1 MFDRTPQL
9 QWRLERQVQT
19 RTGHRIRDLAIRLDQ
34 ERVILNGRA
43 ASYYLK
49 QLAQHGVRD
58 ILPQASLENDIEVDH
73 N

>member
-1 MFDRTPQL
+1 MFDRSPQL
-9 QWRLERQVQT
+9 EWQLERQVQS

-43 ASYYLK
+43 ATYYLK

-58 ILPQASLENDIEVDH
+58 ILPQACLENAIEVDH